1 MKPNQK
7 QKSAPSIVIPKQVD
21 LLKYADAEDIFG
33 LLGLHEWGSGEFVL
47 RAFLP
52 GADRVEVVEPGSE
65 NLIVELEAFGE
76 GVFAA
81 LIRSSHRFSY
91 RLRIQFGNF
100 TVVKED
106 PYRFGS
112 TVREGDLYLLGEGTH
127 EKLYEWM
134 GAQLFEIDGVKGV
147 RFCVWA
153 PNAKRVSVVG
163 DFNFWDGRQH
173 IMRRLVPSGVWEL
186 FIPGLEIG
194 VLYKYEIK
202 SSDGHVLPHKA
213 DPYGFS
219 TENLPGNASR
229 VVDLNDYSWS
239 DGDWMNNRKG
249 QADRENPMSIY
260 EVHLGSW
267 RRKMEESNRYLSYRE
282 LASELIP
289 YVKEMGFTHIQL
301 MPISEFPFDG
311 SWGYQPVGLYAPTS
325 RFGDPQDF
333 KYFID
338 RCHQTGIGVFVDW
351 VPGHFPSDGHGL
363 AKFDGTPLYE
373 HADERQGF
381 HPDWNTFIYNYGR
394 KEVANFLFSNA
405 LYWFDKFH
413 IDGLRVDAVASMLYL
428 DYSRQEGQWIPN
440 HYGGRENLEAIDLLK
455 RVNERVYEKFPDVT
469 MIAEES
475 TAWPGVSHPVYLGGL
490 GFGYK
495 WNMGWMNDTLRYMG
509 IDSIHRRY
517 HHHDLTFS
525 FLYAF
530 NENFILPLSHDE
542 VVHGKRSLLDRMPG
556 DGDQK
561 FANLRAY
568 FGYMWAHPG
577 KKLLFMGG
585 EFAQG
590 REWNH
595 DSSLDWHLLEIHYH
609 KGMQRLVQDLN
620 ELYRRQPALHTLDS
634 EPNGFEWIEADDRHN
649 SIFAFVRKDR
659 HARHVLI
666 ISNMTPVVREH
677 YRLGVLSAGFYRE
690 VLNTDAEIY
699 GGQNRGNSGGVS
711 AEPIPDRGREWSVTL
726 TLPPLSTIILE
737 WQASSTEKP

>member
-1 MKPNQK
+1 MKSNRK
-7 QKSAPSIVIPKQVD
+7 LNSAPSIVIPKQID

-33 LLGLHEWGSGEFVL
+33 LLGLHEWGDGEYVL

-52 GADRVEVVEPGSE
+52 GADRVDVIESSSD
-65 NLIVELEAFGE
+65 NLIAELEHFGE
-76 GVFAA
+76 GVFAT
-81 LIRSSHRFSY
+81 LIQSGNRFSY
-91 RLRIQFGNF
+91 RFRVQYGHH

-112 TVREGDLYLLGEGTH
+112 TVQEADLYLLGEGTH

-153 PNAKRVSVVG
+153 PNANRVSVVG

-186 FIPGLEIG
+186 FIPGLEAG
-194 VLYKYEIK
+194 VLYKFEIK
-202 SSDGHVLPHKA
+202 SNSGHVLPHKA

-219 TENLPGNASR
+219 TERLPGSASR
-229 VVDLNDYSWS
+229 VTDLNDYSWS

-282 LASELIP
+282 LAQELIP

-325 RFGDPQDF
+325 RFGEPQDF
-333 KYFID
+333 KHLID
-338 RCHQTGIGVFVDW
+338 RCHQAGIGVLIDW

-363 AKFDGTPLYE
+363 ARFDGTPLYE
-373 HADERQGF
+373 HADDRQGF

-394 KEVANFLFSNA
+394 KEVANFLYSNA
-405 LYWFDKFH
+405 LFWFDKFH

-428 DYSRQEGQWIPN
+428 DYSREDGQWIPN

-495 WNMGWMNDTLRYMG
+495 WNMGWMNDTLRYMS
-509 IDSIHRRY
+509 IDSIHRRF

-609 KGMQRLVQDLN
+609 KGVQRLVQDLN
-620 ELYRRQPALHTLDS
+620 DLYRRLPALHTLDC
-634 EPNGFEWIEADDRHN
+634 EPGGFEWIEADDRHN
-649 SIFAFVRKDR
+649 SVFAFARKDKQSG
-659 HARHVLI
+659 HVLI
-666 ISNMTPVVREH
+666 ISNMTPVSREH
-677 YRLGVLSAGFYRE
+677 YRLGVLAPGFYRE
-690 VLNTDAEIY
+690 VLNSDAEIY
-699 GGQNRGNSGGVS
+699 GGQN
-711 AEPIPDRGREWSVTL
+711 
-726 TLPPLSTIILE
+726 LSLIHI
-737 WQASSTEKP
+737 